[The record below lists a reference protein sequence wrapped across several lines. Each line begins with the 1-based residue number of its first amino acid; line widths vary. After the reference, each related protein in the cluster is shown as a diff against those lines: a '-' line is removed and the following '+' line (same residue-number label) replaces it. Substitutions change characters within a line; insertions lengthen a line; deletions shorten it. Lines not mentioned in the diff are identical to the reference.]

1 MWQQETHPVLAW
13 RKTSSAALAFSCY
26 FGTFCLIVTCLSV
39 LKSPKVT
46 MGKSK
51 GFLDF
56 HAAICH
62 QTQVGKNVF
71 VPNKTCVRFLE

>member
-1 MWQQETHPVLAW
+1 MWQQEAHPVLAG
-13 RKTSSAALAFSCY
+13 RKTSAALAFSCY
-26 FGTFCLIVTCLSV
+26 FGTFFLIETCLSV

-56 HAAICH
+56 PAAICH
-62 QTQVGKNVF
+62 QTQVGLCTK
-71 VPNKTCVRFLE
+71 